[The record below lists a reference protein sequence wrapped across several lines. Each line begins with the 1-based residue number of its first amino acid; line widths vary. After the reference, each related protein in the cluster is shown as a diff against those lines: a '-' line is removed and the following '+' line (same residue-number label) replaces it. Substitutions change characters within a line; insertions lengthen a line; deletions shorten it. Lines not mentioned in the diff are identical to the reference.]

1 MELIAVALGPSLF
14 WLFYFWRQD
23 RSTHEGAGPMA
34 RAFLWGA
41 LSTIPAIILELF
53 FNRPGVTANAL
64 ECFLVI
70 GPAEELCKMLATMR
84 AIRNEPDFDEPSDG
98 IVAASAVALGFAF
111 AENLGYFSE
120 GGAPRV
126 LIRSLLSVPGHVL
139 FAVFYGA
146 ALGRRKCDPQL
157 PASTILTAFLT
168 ASFLHGL
175 FDALLFHAAYM
186 PLVMLLGFLWLVRF
200 QWSQYRKLA
209 AECAAEGKA
218 LHAAS
223 SGVQFVESSPAAP
236 PVAEQAPPVAE
247 PAPPPGF
254 SVRAAASAYFWG
266 LVMFFGLGIG
276 WHVVTPVSQHNTR
289 SDQMVIVC
297 VLGLILGGLIS
308 AYRSPGRT
316 IRESAA
322 GLAALGMTIGLL
334 GTANPVGAAI
344 FAVFLGFLGAFGG
357 WLGEAISGS
366 AGAGSRSSS

>member
-53 FNRPGVTANAL
+53 FQRPGVTANAL

-84 AIRNEPDFDEPSDG
+84 AIRREPDFDEPSDG
-98 IVAASAVALGFAF
+98 IVASAAVALGFAF

-126 LIRSLLSVPGHVL
+126 LVRSLLSVPGHVL

-146 ALGRRKCDPQL
+146 ALGRRKCNPGL

-175 FDALLFHAAYM
+175 FDALLFHASYM
-186 PLVMLLGFLWLVRF
+186 PLVMLLGFAWLVKF
-200 QWSQYRKLA
+200 QWGLYRRLA

-218 LHAAS
+218 LHGAAK
-223 SGVQFVESSPAAP
+223 
-236 PVAEQAPPVAE
+236 
-247 PAPPPGF
+247 PAPPPPPPAPPAPTGF
-254 SVRAAASAYFWG
+254 CYRAALSAFFWG
-266 LVMFFGLGIG
+266 VVMFFGLGIG
-276 WHVVTPVSQHNTR
+276 WHFVVPQAQHHAKTG
-289 SDQMVIVC
+289 QMLIVC

-316 IRESAA
+316 VRESAA
-322 GLAALGMTIGLL
+322 GLGALGMLIGFM
-334 GTANPVGAAI
+334 GTANPVGTGV

-357 WLGEAISGS
+357 WLGEAIQGT
-366 AGAGSRSSS
+366 AGAGSRPTP